1 MADGD
6 KETCACLAAAQCGAG
21 GVCNYDCSCG
31 FPCDNA
37 AEQVVNTLQS
47 MGELTFAGT
56 FDFVKNGTEA
66 SVACSIKW
74 DTNTEYL
81 VGYTVRCVTLY
92 RITHVLTAIYTYVG
106 FFRAIKATG

>member
-47 MGELTFAGT
+47 MGAQPAIPFHISAGR
-56 FDFVKNGTEA
+56 GLAIMWCSHMEQ
-66 SVACSIKW
+66 SVTC
-74 DTNTEYL
+74 
-81 VGYTVRCVTLY
+81 
-92 RITHVLTAIYTYVG
+92 
-106 FFRAIKATG
+106 